1 MKYAKGTPLYYIPL
15 DHMPCM
21 VVHVTPFYENDDPHA
36 FYTVELPNSDLRN
49 VPVALADQYLT
60 EEEPKKRPELQQ
72 VVRKPGIL
80 SRIFGARK
88 TGAGKAGIF
97 ALALLCSVSAFS
109 QSGEPVSDTSYITK
123 QGNLF
128 YETKM
133 SVYQDGSEIT
143 TKTLIGD
150 TTALVQAAK
159 DRLTSRATSM
169 AVDVRY
175 VSTFR
180 KQFSAL
186 LRESDVVLALTGIDP
201 QKAVQNENAAP
212 FLQDGWKIK
221 RDGATSD
228 IAFTVNG
235 QGALRYSINAG
246 ATKAALLIGS
256 ALRLKNYPSNGT
268 DTDLFVL
275 PGGVWVDATRSTV
288 LRPHGNNSPVNRAAT
303 PAPAPTKTTKKG

>member
-1 MKYAKGTPLYYIPL
+1 MKNFI
-15 DHMPCM
+15 
-21 VVHVTPFYENDDPHA
+21 F
-36 FYTVELPNSDLRN
+36 S
-49 VPVALADQYLT
+49 
-60 EEEPKKRPELQQ
+60 
-72 VVRKPGIL
+72 L
-80 SRIFGARK
+80 S
-88 TGAGKAGIF
+88 
-97 ALALLCSVSAFS
+97 LLCSVSAFS

-123 QGNLF
+123 IGNQF
-128 YETKM
+128 YETKDA
-133 SVYQDGSEIT
+133 VYQDGSQIT

-150 TTALVQAAK
+150 TAALVQAAK
-159 DRLTSRATSM
+159 DRLTSKATSM

-180 KQFSAL
+180 KQFSEL
-186 LRESDVVLALTGIDP
+186 LRESDVVLSLTGIDP

-228 IAFTVNG
+228 VVFTVNG

-256 ALRLKNYPSNGT
+256 ALRLKKYPDANS

-288 LRPHGNNSPVNRAAT
+288 LRPPGNNSPVNRAAT
-303 PAPAPTKTTKKG
+303 PVQTKTTKTTKKG